1 MKFITATVSFVFLSS
16 LSFGQG
22 NALTE
27 TVPAKPKMAD
37 KGTYQFIVSAHD
49 TTAIF
54 TNDILVLIEALRDP
68 LVVKYYDASP
78 TVRVK
83 IIPLSEIRKRDFRPI
98 PEIVVIKEQE
108 NK

>member
-1 MKFITATVSFVFLSS
+1 MKFKIGIFCLIVLSNIC
-16 LSFGQG
+16 FGQG
-22 NALTE
+22 SPLSE
-27 TVPAKPKMAD
+27 TVPAKPKKAD

-49 TTAIF
+49 TTSIF

-83 IIPLSEIRKRDFRPI
+83 IISLSEIRKRDFRPV
-98 PEIVVIKEQE
+98 PEIVVIKEE
-108 NK
+108 